1 MEVQLNNGVKM
12 PKLGLGVYKA
22 EEGSEVI
29 RAVKKALEVGYR
41 LIDTAAIYKNET
53 GVGQA
58 IKESNIPREDLF
70 ITTKVWNSD
79 QGYEQTLKAFE
90 TSLNKLQLDTI
101 DLYLIHWPMPK
112 NDKYI
117 ETYRALEKLYEDGRI
132 RAIGVS
138 NFKIPHLERVLK
150 ECSIKPAVNQVECH
164 PFFSQ
169 DELKSFCRKHD
180 IFIEAW
186 SPIMRGG
193 ELLNHPIIQSLS
205 EKHKKSA
212 AQIILRWHLQN
223 DVVAIPKSVTPSR
236 IEENFHVFDFSL
248 DDEDMAL
255 INRLDKN
262 ERQYRDPDEMH
273 LTEI

>member
-1 MEVQLNNGVKM
+1 MHVRLNNGVKM
-12 PKLGLGVYKA
+12 PQIGIGVYKA
-22 EEGSEVI
+22 EEGTEVI
-29 RAVKKALEVGYR
+29 RTVKKALEVGYR
-41 LIDTAAIYKNET
+41 SIDTAAIYKNEA
-53 GVGQA
+53 GVGEA
-58 IKESNIPREDLF
+58 IKESGYPREELF

-79 QGYEQTLKAFE
+79 QGYEKALQAFE
-90 TSLNKLQLDTI
+90 TSLNKLQLDYI

-117 ETYRALEKLYEDGRI
+117 ETYRALEKLYNDGRI

-150 ECSIKPAVNQVECH
+150 ECTIKPAVNQVECH

-169 DELKSFCRKHD
+169 KELKAFCSEHE

-193 ELLNHPIIQSLS
+193 ELLNHPAIQSLS
-205 EKHKKSA
+205 KRHKKSP
-212 AQIILRWHLQN
+212 AQIVLRWHIQN
-223 DVVAIPKSVTPSR
+223 DVIAIPKSVTPSR
-236 IEENFHVFDFSL
+236 IEENFNVFDFSL
-248 DDEDMAL
+248 EDEDMAL
-255 INRLDKN
+255 IDGLDKN